1 MGRSSGPG
9 QRSLSGPTEP
19 QEGLWR
25 GRPSLRPRRALD
37 SPRRC
42 LTADP
47 HSAWGGEPHLSPR
60 PCPGR
65 GSLWLGPSW
74 CMGDPVMRQA
84 VCAAPL
90 SPVEEQDGASE
101 HWAPGRWGQGRHVW
115 DPAGEPE
122 QGGLP
127 RDGWAGGVLWGC
139 APCLRCPPLPGVPP
153 PDPQCQLPEPRCVF
167 QSFCFCLWFIV
178 LRSTLDD
185 QGLPFPFPTS
195 KAPVG
200 RGRQG
205 TGVSLSHGDKGGEE

>member
-47 HSAWGGEPHLSPR
+47 HSAWGGAPHLSPR

-101 HWAPGRWGQGRHVW
+101 HWAPGRWGQGRRVW

-122 QGGLP
+122 QGGSPETAGLEASCGAAPRACDAHLYLGSLP
-127 RDGWAGGVLWGC
+127 LIPSVSFRSRA
-139 APCLRCPPLPGVPP
+139 
-153 PDPQCQLPEPRCVF
+153 VF
-167 QSFCFCLWFIV
+167 FRAF
-178 LRSTLDD
+178 
-185 QGLPFPFPTS
+185 
-195 KAPVG
+195 
-200 RGRQG
+200 
-205 TGVSLSHGDKGGEE
+205 VSVCSL